1 MAKTITTIAKDII
14 HENFGFAKNKI
25 TDVVVNHTYDFSTHE
40 ENILSID
47 FYVND
52 MQFCCAAYEGTNEW
66 SLHIVD
72 SKKRIQFGFHEQC
85 CRCRYHR

>member
-25 TDVVVNHTYDFSTHE
+25 TNVIVNHSYNFNTNE
-40 ENILSID
+40 ESIISID

-52 MQFCCAAYEGTNEW
+52 MQFCVIYEIKREW
-66 SLHIVD
+66 SLRIVN
-72 SKKRIQFGFHEQC
+72 SNERIQFGFHEQC
-85 CRCRYHR
+85 CRCRYYK

>member
-25 TDVVVNHTYDFSTHE
+25 TDVVVNHSYDFRTNE
-40 ENILSID
+40 ECIISID

-52 MQFCCAAYEGTNEW
+52 MALCVMYKGNDNWT
-66 SLHIVD
+66 LHIVN

-85 CRCRYHR
+85 CRCKYYR